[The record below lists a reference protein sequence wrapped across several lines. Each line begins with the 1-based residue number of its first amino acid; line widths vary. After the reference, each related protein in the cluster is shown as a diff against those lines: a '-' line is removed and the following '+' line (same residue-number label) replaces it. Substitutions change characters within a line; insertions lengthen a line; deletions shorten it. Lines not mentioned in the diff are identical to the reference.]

1 MSALSVFIRVMIA
14 GFRFDNL
21 EKKKIVVSGPNL
33 PRHSTRLSATLF
45 AAPDSAGCGHGQP
58 NEVSEKKT
66 TQGEKGAWPCWILTH
81 PLVNDIGSFDSFQV
95 TTPTGGSRPTS
106 PEPHDRRRWFSTRAT
121 ERGHVGRCCVN
132 AGGSRGCRG
141 CRAGG
146 RRGGRR
152 DSRVRR
158 RAASTAWPPSRA
170 PPTGSAATRSRAA
183 PSASACRR
191 SPSSSACSRWR
202 GSAAPDCVRPHKG
215 RPVSLSP
222 MISPPFYPR
231 CP

>member
-121 ERGHVGRCCVN
+121 ERGHVGRCCCRVN
-132 AGGSRGCRG
+132 AGGSRGWPRLWGRG
-141 CRAGG
+141 A
-146 RRGGRR
+146 RR
-152 DSRVRR
+152 
-158 RAASTAWPPSRA
+158 WPPR
-170 PPTGSAATRSRAA
+170 
-183 PSASACRR
+183 
-191 SPSSSACSRWR
+191 
-202 GSAAPDCVRPHKG
+202 
-215 RPVSLSP
+215 
-222 MISPPFYPR
+222 
-231 CP
+231 